1 MDTYYR
7 LLRAEVYSSIQ
18 KGIHNLKSDSL
29 DDRDMYTYQ
38 SVCLAG
44 YCVQKSSVCL
54 ALKFKTKRK
63 VTNWAASRQLMF
75 GNLVTKL
82 SKFFALVIDFLAVF
96 MPLKMISKM

>member
-18 KGIHNLKSDSL
+18 KGIHDLKSNKL

-38 SVCLAG
+38 NVCLAG

-54 ALKFKTKRK
+54 ALKFNTKRK

-75 GNLVTKL
+75 GNLVISCKG
-82 SKFFALVIDFLAVF
+82 FFALFY
-96 MPLKMISKM
+96 